1 MSDEKD
7 DEATLSGAG
16 QVRLRPTFVVVASI
30 DERAIGRVLRLDKA
44 SVIIGRD
51 AAADFAINDER
62 LSRRH
67 ASLTRDGN
75 GFVMVDLKSLNGS
88 YVNGRRWPS
97 HRLQDGDSV
106 RLGGTVFRF
115 FDGQPRQRD
124 DLVESMNHELNNAT
138 ACVRGNL
145 DYLAHVYRAGAL
157 VREEFEE
164 ILMDC
169 TQSLERITAFVRDNT
184 PGR

>member
-1 MSDEKD
+1 MSDED
-7 DEATLSGAG
+7 ATLSGAG
-16 QVRLRPTFVVVASI
+16 QVRLRPTIVVVACI
-30 DERAIGRVLRLDKA
+30 DDRSVGRMLRLDKP
-44 SVIIGRD
+44 SVVIGRD

-67 ASLTRDGN
+67 ASITRDDK
-75 GFVMVDLKSLNGS
+75 GFVMLDLRSLNGS

-115 FDGQPRQRD
+115 FDGQPRLRD
-124 DLVESMNHELNNAT
+124 DLVDAMNHELNNAT

-145 DYLAHVYRAGAL
+145 DYLAHAYRAGTL

-169 TQSLERITAFVRDNT
+169 TQSLERIAAFVRDNT